1 MLKVMDYINN
11 HFIRSGEVQ
20 AFEITASSIKG
31 AFREVYL
38 PGMRLIIRGSY
49 LNDGLHTITAV
60 TDTEITVS
68 EVLTPE
74 NTGKLMSVYA
84 STPPADFIDLCT
96 EIENHT
102 ETGIGTTSES
112 IDDYSVSYAGDGSW
126 QSVYKSK
133 LNQYRRVYSDLDTS
147 IKSNYRWQDRM

>member
-11 HFIRSGEVQ
+11 HFIKSGEVQ
-20 AFEITASSIKG
+20 AFEITANSIKG

-49 LNDGLHTITAV
+49 LNDGLYTITAV

-84 STPPADFIDLCT
+84 STPPADFIDLCD
-96 EIENHT
+96 EIDNHT
-102 ETGIGTTSES
+102 ETGIGATSES
-112 IDDYSVSYAGDGSW
+112 IDDYSISYAGDGSW

-133 LNQYRRVYSDLDTS
+133 LSQYRRVYSDLDTS